1 MRISDWS
8 SDVCSSD
15 LWTYYGRRY
24 TRKRS
29 GTVLGRFRGMPRHL
43 EAQLQA
49 PACRRQALIMRVEQ
63 VALKEKAGQ
72 RQPLGHRTGPT
83 LATADQEAR
92 QRQQLLPI
100 RSPGRERYGTAGA
113 RTNVGQLIVVA
124 PGRAAGQVEPQA
136 PPGAPAPPPAE
147 HNL

>member
-1 MRISDWS
+1 
-8 SDVCSSD
+8 
-15 LWTYYGRRY
+15 
-24 TRKRS
+24 
-29 GTVLGRFRGMPRHL
+29 MPRHL

-92 QRQQLLPI
+92 QCQQLLPI
-100 RSPGRERYGTAGA
+100 RSSGRERYGTAGA
-113 RTNVGQLIVVA
+113 RTDVGQLIVVA
-124 PGRAAGQVEPQA
+124 PGRAAGQVEDRKSTPLNCSHYCA
-136 PPGAPAPPPAE
+136 KRMPSTA
-147 HNL
+147 

>member
-1 MRISDWS
+1 
-8 SDVCSSD
+8 
-15 LWTYYGRRY
+15 
-24 TRKRS
+24 
-29 GTVLGRFRGMPRHL
+29 MPRHL

-113 RTNVGQLIVVA
+113 RTDVGPLIVVA
-124 PGRAAGQVEPQA
+124 PGRAAGQVEPEAQL
-136 PPGAPAPPPAE
+136 GEQRQLPADIDFGPMLALQRFE
-147 HNL
+147 EREQDRQSTRLNSRSY

>member
-49 PACRRQALIMRVEQ
+49 TACRRQALIMRVEQ
-63 VALKEKAGQ
+63 VALKETAGQ
-72 RQPLGHRTGPT
+72 RQPLGHRTGTT
-83 LATADQEAR
+83 LATAEQEAR
-92 QRQQLLPI
+92 QRPQLLPI
-100 RSPGRERYGTAGA
+100 RRTKERRVGKEWVSRCGA
-113 RTNVGQLIVVA
+113 W
-124 PGRAAGQVEPQA
+124 RAQNPS
-136 PPGAPAPPPAE
+136 
-147 HNL
+147 NKK